1 MSRRNKP
8 EKPVINPDVRFNS
21 VQVQSFIN
29 RVMKRGK
36 KSVATT
42 LVYDAIDL
50 MEERSN
56 RSGIEMFEQ
65 AIKNVSPVMAQPTR
79 CRWKFLHIDVLLW
92 QHAGSW
98 QLRVHVRA
106 KASLRSWLPN
116 YRMLLTTP
124 APRSVSVTK
133 RIRWLKLTV
142 RFRIIDYRLAGT
154 CEKDCFGDFV
164 AKRFRFLDGSS
175 VSVRAVS

>member
-8 EKPVINPDVRFNS
+8 EKSEITPDVRFNS

-65 AIKNVSPVMAQPTR
+65 AIKNVSPVMEVKPRRVGGATYQVPMEVPPYRRFALATR
-79 CRWKFLHIDVLLW
+79 WILAAARSRPGKSFSEKLAAELLDAANNTGASIRKRDET
-92 QHAGSW
+92 HKMAEAN
-98 QLRVHVRA
+98 RA
-106 KASLRSWLPN
+106 FSH
-116 YRMLLTTP
+116 
-124 APRSVSVTK
+124 
-133 RIRWLKLTV
+133 
-142 RFRIIDYRLAGT
+142 YRL
-154 CEKDCFGDFV
+154 
-164 AKRFRFLDGSS
+164 
-175 VSVRAVS
+175 